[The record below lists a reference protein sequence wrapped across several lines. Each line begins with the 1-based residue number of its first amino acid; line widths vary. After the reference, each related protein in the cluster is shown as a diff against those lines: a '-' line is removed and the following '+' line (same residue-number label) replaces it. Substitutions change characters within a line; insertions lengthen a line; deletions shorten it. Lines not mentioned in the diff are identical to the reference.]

1 MNYVFDVDGT
11 LTPSRAKIDEE
22 FGEFFLQFCKRN
34 PVYIVTGSDYAKT
47 EEQLGY
53 PICYAVE
60 GIYNCSGNVLTKRGV
75 LVYSKEFKLTEGLRA
90 TLIHEQ
96 MKSGFTVRTGNHI
109 ERRPGTVNFSIVG
122 RNANKWE
129 RQQYIE
135 WDNAMNERVEI
146 CKRLNKLFPNLDF
159 VVGGETGIDIFEK
172 GHDKGQVADHVKPFV
187 FFGDRCEIGGND
199 HSIFI
204 KADNAYQVKDWQET
218 YRLLKSMSTT

>member
-11 LTPSRAKIDEE
+11 LTPSRGKIDKE
-22 FGEFFLQFCKRN
+22 FAEFFLRFCKRN
-34 PVYIVTGSDYAKT
+34 LVYIVTGSDYAKT

-60 GIYNCSGNVLTKRGV
+60 GVYNCSGNMLTKRGV
-75 LVYSKEFKLTEGLRA
+75 LIYSKEFKLTEGLRA
-90 TLIHEQ
+90 TLLHEQ

-172 GHDKGQVADHVKPFV
+172 GCDKGQVADHVKPFV

-199 HSIFI
+199 YSIFI
-204 KADNAYQVKDWQET
+204 KADNAYQVKDWEET